1 VGYKI
6 AINVASDLIA
16 DNTMLK
22 RLFGSLRHNT
32 DGSVLVEAAV
42 VLPVMVPLVL
52 GVLEFSWYFQKQQ
65 LVESGVRDAARYLAR
80 TAEDTTPP
88 TDPCDNATFVANAKS
103 IAVTGV
109 ISGGTARVPGWTVG
123 SVTICPTTFFDNSAS
138 TYLGPSKIYLI
149 TVSTTFADP
158 ALGFFSALGLTTPN
172 LSASHTERSIGPG

>member
-1 VGYKI
+1 
-6 AINVASDLIA
+6 
-16 DNTMLK
+16 MLK
-22 RLFGSLRHNT
+22 RLFGSLRHDT

-109 ISGGTARVPGWTVG
+109 ISGGTPRVPGWTTAKITVP
-123 SVTICPTTFFDNSAS
+123 CPSTFFDNSAS